1 MDKGNF
7 KHNNDLQIVQHER
20 RSPSHI
26 KKPPKLPLSRIDDT
40 PTFNHKKDVACT
52 NQNSSNEG
60 VDSNQQNDA
69 KGVQTSFDERIIKGM
84 VHVAS
89 AGTHP
94 LRHSIVT
101 KDEDE
106 DGQQRTAESPGAHN
120 YNENKLS
127 AMLLSSIN

>member
-1 MDKGNF
+1 
-7 KHNNDLQIVQHER
+7 
-20 RSPSHI
+20 
-26 KKPPKLPLSRIDDT
+26 
-40 PTFNHKKDVACT
+40 
-52 NQNSSNEG
+52 
-60 VDSNQQNDA
+60 
-69 KGVQTSFDERIIKGM
+69 M

-94 LRHSIVT
+94 LRQSIVT
-101 KDEDE
+101 DGKDE